1 MSILIALHAV
11 SAVIW
16 VGGMAFAFFAL
27 RPVAA
32 QRLGNQRRLSLWLQV
47 LQRFF
52 LMVWASVVL
61 LFVTGYGMVFEV
73 YGGFDRTG
81 LHVHLMHGLALVMAA
96 LFIYVWFGPYRR
108 LGRAVTSKEW
118 TAGGAALAAIR
129 RTVAVNLS
137 LGIVVVVLGS
147 AGRYF

>member
-1 MSILIALHAV
+1 MSFAIALHAIA
-11 SAVIW
+11 AVIW

-27 RPVAA
+27 RPVVA

-47 LQRFF
+47 MQRFF
-52 LMVWASVVL
+52 MMVWASVIVL
-61 LFVTGYGMVFEV
+61 FATGYWIVFQV

-96 LFIYVWFGPYRR
+96 LFLYVWFGPYRR
-108 LGRAVTSKEW
+108 LARSVTSKEW

-129 RTVAVNLS
+129 RTVAVNLA
-137 LGIVVVVLGS
+137 LGIVVVALGS
-147 AGRYF
+147 GGQYF

>member
-1 MSILIALHAV
+1 MSFAIALHAIA
-11 SAVIW
+11 AVIW

-27 RPVAA
+27 RPVVA

-47 LQRFF
+47 MQRFF
-52 LMVWASVVL
+52 MMVWASVIVL
-61 LFVTGYGMVFEV
+61 FATGYWIVFQV

-96 LFIYVWFGPYRR
+96 LFLYVWFGPYRR
-108 LGRAVTSKEW
+108 RARAVTSKEW

-129 RTVAVNLS
+129 RTVAVNLA
-137 LGIVVVVLGS
+137 LGIVVVALGS
-147 AGRYF
+147 GGQYF

>member
-1 MSILIALHAV
+1 MSFAIALHAIA
-11 SAVIW
+11 AVIW

-27 RPVAA
+27 RPVVA

-47 LQRFF
+47 MQRFF
-52 LMVWASVVL
+52 MMVWASMVVL
-61 LFVTGYGMVFEV
+61 FATGYWIVFQV

-96 LFIYVWFGPYRR
+96 LFLYVWFGPYRR
-108 LGRAVTSKEW
+108 LARAVTSKEW

-129 RTVAVNLS
+129 RTVAVNLG
-137 LGIVVVVLGS
+137 LGIVVVALGS
-147 AGRYF
+147 GGQYF

>member
-1 MSILIALHAV
+1 MSFAIAVHAIA
-11 SAVIW
+11 AVIW

-52 LMVWASVVL
+52 IMVWPSVVV
-61 LFVTGYGMVFEV
+61 LFATGYWIVFEV

-81 LHVHLMHGLALVMAA
+81 LHVHLMHGLALVMTA
-96 LFIYVWFGPYRR
+96 LFLYAWFGPYRQ
-108 LGRAVTSKEW
+108 LARAVTGKEW
-118 TAGGAALAAIR
+118 PAGAAALAAIR
-129 RTVAVNLS
+129 RTVAVNLT
-137 LGIVVVVLGS
+137 LGIVVVALGS
-147 AGRYF
+147 GGQYF